1 MNFHTRVFRLV
12 LLLVSVI
19 LTGVVTAQPPA
30 AVNFQAIAKDP
41 QNNPARNRT
50 VYVKDAI
57 YQTTPSGTLV
67 WSEAHVVTTDAD
79 GLFTIII
86 GRGTKDPAINIP
98 DISKIDWANG
108 PFFFNI
114 KTAVAP
120 VIPAAWWV
128 AADNYVDLGTT
139 QILSSFYA
147 IYAGNASVTNVTTSI
162 PPGPNNTFLI
172 TDSSGKVAWQ
182 TPQAAQQ
189 AVTTVTNITVNFQNI
204 PGLDIN
210 IAKNTTSTV
219 TIKLPGVK
227 IGDPILVTPLGDY
240 PDWSVYAS
248 WVPTD
253 DIIKIRFANF
263 TDSPVTI
270 FGSQYKIVVIK

>member
-1 MNFHTRVFRLV
+1 MNIHTRVFRSV
-12 LLLVSVI
+12 LLMVSVI
-19 LTGVVTAQPPA
+19 FTGLVVAQPPA

-57 YQTTPSGTLV
+57 LQTTPNGVQV
-67 WSEAHVVTTDAD
+67 WSESHVVTTDAD

-86 GRGTKDPAINIP
+86 GRGTKDPGIKIP
-98 DISKIDWANG
+98 SLDSVDWANG

-120 VIPAAWWV
+120 VIPAAWWI
-128 AADNYVDLGTT
+128 AADNYIDMGTT

-189 AVTTVTNITVNFQNI
+189 SVTTVTNITVNFQNI

-210 IAKNTTSTV
+210 IAPNTTSTV
-219 TIKLPGVK
+219 KINLTGVK
-227 IGDPILVTPLGDY
+227 VGDPILVTPLGDY

-248 WVPTD
+248 WVPQD
-253 DIIKIRFANF
+253 GVIKIRFANF
-263 TDSPVTI
+263 TDTPVTI
-270 FGSQYKIVVIK
+270 YGSQYKIVVIK